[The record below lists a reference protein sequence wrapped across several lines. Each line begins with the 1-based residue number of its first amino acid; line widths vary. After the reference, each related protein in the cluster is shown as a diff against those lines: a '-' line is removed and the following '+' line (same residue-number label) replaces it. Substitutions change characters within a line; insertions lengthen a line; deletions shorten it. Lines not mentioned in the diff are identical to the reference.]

1 MSPFDVGDNLRTNP
15 SQEGGNDGGTLSVSK
30 WSQDPLQ
37 IPLGPVTRARAKR
50 FQEALNGLIQ
60 DKFNEQGCML
70 ASNVESSLVQV
81 IQFNP
86 NDLGHSCMA
95 TFA

>member
-1 MSPFDVGDNLRTNP
+1 MRTNP
-15 SQEGGNDGGTLSVSK
+15 SQEEGNDGGTPSVSK